1 MNIRPIVIGVAVLAA
16 GGYALY
22 DYYGPDSKLA
32 RELKE
37 IDQLEP
43 DLKQPDCFPKGQNG
57 KLFAIAVQRDRRPK
71 AELVD
76 EVTRRSA
83 IKHDCVRGNDPK
95 TVQRVVK
102 ALGAD
107 GVPVYAQVL
116 EKCPVVK
123 DEYPVLGCF
132 ALDAL
137 HAEGSKASV
146 AAMEGA
152 IANKDKARKNIYLGA
167 LFRLMNTQGWKT
179 NAQLAQM
186 LPQETDW
193 EAKEL
198 VLEYVRHHRDP
209 AARPGE
215 GLRGRAGSSGKGTDP
230 GGAAGDRQ
238 SRQVRGHRRGAR
250 RERQLPLHLRGHQ
263 PLVQPSQA
271 EDGMRSGH
279 RSAGRS
285 ADEYAARQRRQL
297 GPSAGS
303 IEEVTGDA
311 RGRSRVLPACA
322 SP

>member
-209 AARPGE
+209 AARPDLEKAYAGE
-215 GLRGRAGSSGKGTDP
+215 QDLQEKGLIRAALLEIDNPGKCVVTDEGRAESGNCRYTCVDINRWFSLPKPKTGCALVTDP
-230 GGAAGDRQ
+230 PAEAQMNTPPVNGA
-238 SRQVRGHRRGAR
+238 SSVPVLGA
-250 RERQLPLHLRGHQ
+250 
-263 PLVQPSQA
+263 SKK
-271 EDGMRSGH
+271 
-279 RSAGRS
+279 
-285 ADEYAARQRRQL
+285 
-297 GPSAGS
+297 
-303 IEEVTGDA
+303 
-311 RGRSRVLPACA
+311 
-322 SP
+322 